1 MSRISMRNICNYANA
16 NPWSRSYVD
25 GERILNSNLI
35 VICGVTKIENNE
47 VFVYSLIL
55 QTSHI
60 TSNRH
65 EVKGKLLINS
75 ENLNNEMC
83 QDVIIS
89 TMSCTCKGGQS
100 EICKHVVAVLLYCNR
115 YLKPFIFL

>member
-16 NPWSRSYVD
+16 NPWSRNYVE

-35 VICGVTKIENNE
+35 VICGVTKKECNE
-47 VFVYSLIL
+47 FFVYSLIL

-60 TSNRH
+60 TNNPH
-65 EVKGKLLINS
+65 KIKGKLIINS
-75 ENLNNEMC
+75 ENFNNEIS
-83 QDVIIS
+83 QDVDIS
-89 TMSCTCKGGQS
+89 TMDCSCKAGQS

-115 YLKPFIFL
+115 YL